1 MDFLIGLLLLTS
13 KKRISSV
20 QYHREVEK
28 STLNSTRSV
37 LHVAAIFRQEVTYR
51 VKLKSRKFVRWR
63 LDCDCYSRIYSRI
76 AWQKLEKTS

>member
-37 LHVAAIFRQEVTYR
+37 SARSRHFQAGSDLPL
-51 VKLKSRKFVRWR
+51 KLKFRKFVRWR
-63 LDCDCYSRIYSRI
+63 LDWDEVAKKQNSLGTRLR
-76 AWQKLEKTS
+76 

>member
-63 LDCDCYSRIYSRI
+63 LDWVVPSFGNLSTLV
-76 AWQKLEKTS
+76 ALLQLV